1 MTQVLNDYLKS
12 SFVIDFEHP
21 SILAKAKELKGD
33 SNSDVEIAKSCFTF
47 VRDNI
52 RHTGDHKDTI
62 ITCKASDVL
71 AYQTGWCYAKSHLLA
86 ALCRANGIPAGFC
99 YQRLSL
105 LDNGGEPYTLH
116 GLNALYLKDF
126 GWYRVDARG
135 NKKGVNA
142 AFSPPLEQLA
152 FKVKT
157 SHEIDFQEILSEPL
171 SIVITAL
178 QTYRSFEESLKHLP
192 DCTEITRL

>member
-1 MTQVLNDYLKS
+1 MLYEKKDYLHS
-12 SFVIDFEHP
+12 SLIIDFEHP
-21 SILAKAKELKGD
+21 LIWAKAQELKGD
-33 SNSDVEIAKSCFTF
+33 ASSDVEIAKNCFTF
-47 VRDNI
+47 VRDHI
-52 RHTGDHKDTI
+52 RHTGDHKDAI

-71 AYQTGWCYAKSHLLA
+71 AYETGWCYAKSHLLA

-105 LDNGGEPYTLH
+105 VDNGSEPYMLH
-116 GLNALYLKDF
+116 GLNAIYLKDF

-135 NKKGVNA
+135 NKEGIHA
-142 AFSPPLEQLA
+142 EFSPPLEQLA
-152 FKVKT
+152 FRVKT
-157 SHEIDFQEILSEPL
+157 AHEIDFQEILSEPL
-171 SIVITAL
+171 SIVVIAL

>member
-1 MTQVLNDYLKS
+1 MKSNLEGYLQS

-21 SILAKAKELKGD
+21 SILAKAKELKGEAK
-33 SNSDVEIAKSCFTF
+33 SDVEIAKSCFTF
-47 VRDNI
+47 VRDHI
-52 RHTGDHKDTI
+52 RHTGDHQDAI

-86 ALCRANGIPAGFC
+86 ALCRANGIPTGFC
-99 YQRLSL
+99 YQRVSL
-105 LDNGGEPYTLH
+105 PSDQGELYFVH

-152 FKVKT
+152 FKVKA

-171 SIVITAL
+171 SIIITAL
-178 QTYRSFEESLKHLP
+178 QTYSSFEESLKHLP